1 MPHELLLLSKTEFR
15 RHPAYNSIRWWVMF
29 FHFINQKQ
37 NLPKYTQTVA
47 KAIKMPTN
55 IAKPIAAKNSVSISN
70 SCLLLSMY
78 YNRVLN

>member
-1 MPHELLLLSKTEFR
+1 
-15 RHPAYNSIRWWVMF
+15 
-29 FHFINQKQ
+29 
-37 NLPKYTQTVA
+37 
-47 KAIKMPTN
+47 MPTN